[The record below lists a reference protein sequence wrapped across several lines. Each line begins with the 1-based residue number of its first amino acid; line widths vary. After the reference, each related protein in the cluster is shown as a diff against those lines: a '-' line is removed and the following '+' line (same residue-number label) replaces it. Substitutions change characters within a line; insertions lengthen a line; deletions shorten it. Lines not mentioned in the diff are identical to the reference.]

1 MKIIRGVATS
11 SGRELF
17 MNERFI
23 FTAAIY
29 LIFAPW
35 SYGQAERNPQM
46 DFGEINEAPLKGI
59 LQAIYKPYAWADLP
73 FSLMLGFNIE
83 QDGSLSKIS
92 LIKSSGDRKVDE
104 TGLEILSKFGESHLF
119 KALYGLSSNTAHVEL
134 SEKNL
139 RLRITGFSPSQSD
152 AKAKLDMV
160 TKQLWGV
167 TRKAQKDSEIVELL
181 SRLKI
186 RNTDKRVE
194 IELNVPR
201 AKRLK

>member
-73 FSLMLGFNIE
+73 FSLMLGFHIE
-83 QDGSLSKIS
+83 QDGSLSNWSRNPLEVWRIS
-92 LIKSSGDRKVDE
+92 PIQ
-104 TGLEILSKFGESHLF
+104 
-119 KALYGLSSNTAHVEL
+119 
-134 SEKNL
+134 
-139 RLRITGFSPSQSD
+139 SP
-152 AKAKLDMV
+152 
-160 TKQLWGV
+160 LWAV
-167 TRKAQKDSEIVELL
+167 IQYS
-181 SRLKI
+181 
-186 RNTDKRVE
+186 
-194 IELNVPR
+194 PC
-201 AKRLK
+201 